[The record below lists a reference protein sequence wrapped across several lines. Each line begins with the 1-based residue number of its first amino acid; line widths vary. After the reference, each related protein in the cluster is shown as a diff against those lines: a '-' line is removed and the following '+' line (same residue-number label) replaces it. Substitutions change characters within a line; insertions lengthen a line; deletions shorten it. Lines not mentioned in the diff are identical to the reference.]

1 MICQLNIVS
10 FETNIFSGLVKKVQ
24 ITGSEGELGIYPGH
38 TPLLTFI
45 KQAGY
50 IYFLNNLGKEEY
62 VYVSGGILEV
72 QPFEVTVLADI
83 AIRAMDLDYN
93 LILEEKR
100 KAEELIKKSDVD
112 INKKNIIQQL
122 KVVLAKLHIIQIME
136 RS

>member
-1 MICQLNIVS
+1 MTYQLNVVS

-45 KQAGY
+45 KTAGY

-62 VYVSGGILEV
+62 VFVSGGILEV

-83 AIRAMDLDYN
+83 AIRAMDLNYN
-93 LILEEKR
+93 FIIEEKR
-100 KAEELIKKSDVD
+100 KIEELIKKNDVN
-112 INKKNIIQQL
+112 INKKNIVQQL
-122 KVVLAKLHIIQIME
+122 KVILAKLRIIQIME